1 MKQRIDKSNMSPGV
15 RRGFDMK
22 KIRFLNTCSE
32 FLNIV
37 AFFRHRQS
45 GRVAY
50 LAAMLYDFF
59 HTNLR
64 QARERAGITQ
74 EVLAE
79 GIGVGRTTIVSLET
93 GKTRLFNKNI
103 PKVAERLGIS
113 LEELL
118 CGIPADALLRDEPS
132 WAEREHA
139 LIEEYEQRIQILQ
152 DKLDDA
158 YRLNKA
164 LQDNVD
170 SLTTSHNY
178 LLEQLRKEQ

>member
-1 MKQRIDKSNMSPGV
+1 MD
-15 RRGFDMK
+15 
-22 KIRFLNTCSE
+22 
-32 FLNIV
+32 IV
-37 AFFRHRQS
+37 VFFRHLQS
-45 GRVAY
+45 GGGAY

-59 HTNLR
+59 HTNIR
-64 QARERAGITQ
+64 QARERAGLSQ
-74 EVLAE
+74 EELAE

-103 PKVAERLGIS
+103 PKVAGQLGITV
-113 LEELL
+113 EELV
-118 CGIPADALLRDEPS
+118 CGMPADALLQDQMS

-139 LIEEYEQRIQILQ
+139 LTTEYEQRIQALQ

-158 YRLNKA
+158 RRLNKA

>member
-1 MKQRIDKSNMSPGV
+1 
-15 RRGFDMK
+15 MK

-32 FLNIV
+32 FVNIV
-37 AFFRHRQS
+37 AFFRHRQA
-45 GRVAY
+45 GRIGY

-59 HTNLR
+59 HTNIR
-64 QARERAGITQ
+64 QARERAGLSQ
-74 EVLAE
+74 EELAD

-103 PKVAERLGIS
+103 PGIAGYLGIS
-113 LEELL
+113 LEELV
-118 CGIPADALLRDEPS
+118 CGAPADALLQDELS
-132 WAEREHA
+132 WAERERA

-164 LQDNVD
+164 LQDNVN
-170 SLTTSHNY
+170 SINASHSY
-178 LLEQLRKEQ
+178 LLEQLRKDQ

>member
-1 MKQRIDKSNMSPGV
+1 MD
-15 RRGFDMK
+15 
-22 KIRFLNTCSE
+22 
-32 FLNIV
+32 IV
-37 AFFRHRQS
+37 VFFRHLQS
-45 GRVAY
+45 DGGAY

-59 HTNLR
+59 HTNIR
-64 QARERAGITQ
+64 QARERAGLSQ
-74 EVLAE
+74 EELAE

-103 PKVAERLGIS
+103 PKVAGQLGITV
-113 LEELL
+113 EELI
-118 CGIPADALLRDEPS
+118 CGMPADALLQDQMS

-139 LIEEYEQRIQILQ
+139 LTTEYEQRIQALQ

-158 YRLNKA
+158 RRLNKA

-178 LLEQLRKEQ
+178 LLEQLRKDQ

>member
-1 MKQRIDKSNMSPGV
+1 M
-15 RRGFDMK
+15 
-22 KIRFLNTCSE
+22 
-32 FLNIV
+32 
-37 AFFRHRQS
+37 
-45 GRVAY
+45 
-50 LAAMLYDFF
+50 
-59 HTNLR
+59 
-64 QARERAGITQ
+64 
-74 EVLAE
+74 LAE